1 MKEREFTISAT
12 SSLPS
17 PSSDLKVTIVS
28 KDTWKVCQTFIKKL
42 ICPEHRFKRQTRLIS
57 VTPLL
62 LPPADICRCTRA
74 MRFLIIKEGGKRTE
88 VLE

>member
-42 ICPEHRFKRQTRLIS
+42 IYPEHRFKRQTRLIS

-74 MRFLIIKEGGKRTE
+74 MRFLIIKEGGKPIK